1 MTGFWDVS
9 KGARVLELGSGG
21 GLAACV
27 LARLGCVVT
36 ATDLPANI
44 PHLEASL
51 QRNGV
56 LAKVQVRP
64 LDWSQSPASVVPF
77 LDDRWDVLLLN
88 DCAYDASA
96 CIHLARTVAALCYA
110 NPHMQILI
118 ANEPRTALEAFL
130 RALGRF
136 DWCPLLAPCLDA
148 SSALWHVDCLPPSRQ
163 PCAAVALYQS

>member
-1 MTGFWDVS
+1 MTGFWDVA

-77 LDDRWDVLLLN
+77 LDDRWEVLLLN
-88 DCAYDASA
+88 DCAYDAGA
-96 CIHLARTVAALCYA
+96 CVHLARTVVALCYA
-110 NPHMQILI
+110 NPQ
-118 ANEPRTALEAFL
+118 
-130 RALGRF
+130 
-136 DWCPLLAPCLDA
+136 CK
-148 SSALWHVDCLPPSRQ
+148 
-163 PCAAVALYQS
+163 Y